1 MMRLPYSDE
10 LCYNVPLNLEATL
23 FCGQAFRWQK
33 LSERMFQ
40 GIVYGEILRLTVVHD
55 GRILIESTAPRINHQ
70 SLSDFTHHYLGLEDT
85 LDDLF
90 PRSFIKKYPHL
101 YRGASSYFGLR
112 LLRQEPFETL
122 ISFMCA
128 QGIGVALIRRQVL
141 LLSQNFGVF
150 IPITEYKFPA
160 PDAIAHA
167 SLSQVARCT
176 NNNLIRA
183 RNIQGVAQAVANGEL
198 DLSALSAPDC
208 DFETARA
215 TLLRYQGIGDKI
227 ADCICLF
234 GLGHHSAFPIDTH
247 VRQYLSAWF
256 GISTTT
262 VSLTSKEYQRLCREA
277 RAILGDVHSGLAGQL
292 LFHYWRK
299 EVKHMKAF

>member
-1 MMRLPYSDE
+1 MILPYSAE
-10 LCYNVPLNLEATL
+10 LRYNAPLNLEATL

-33 LSERMFQ
+33 LSEQTFQ
-40 GIVYGEILRLTVVHD
+40 GVVYGEILRLTLQH
-55 GRILIESTAPRINHQ
+55 GQILIESTAPNINHKN
-70 SLSDFTHHYLGLEDT
+70 LSDFTRNYLGLDDS

-90 PRSFIKKYPHL
+90 PPSFIKKYPHL
-101 YRGASSYFGLR
+101 YRGALTYFGLR

-128 QGIGVALIRRQVL
+128 QGLGVMLVRRQVYS
-141 LLSQNFGVF
+141 LSQNFGNF
-150 IPITEYKFPA
+150 ITITEYNFPTPNA
-160 PDAIAHA
+160 LANAN
-167 SLSQVARCT
+167 LSRLAKCT

-183 RNIQGVAQAVANGEL
+183 RNIQRVAHAVASGNL
-198 DLSALSAPDC
+198 DLASLSAPHC

-215 TLLRYQGIGDKI
+215 TLLRYSGIGDKI
-227 ADCICLF
+227 ADCVCLF

-256 GISTTT
+256 GVSTKTS
-262 VSLTSKEYQRLCREA
+262 SLNSHEYQRLCNEA
-277 RAILGDVHSGLAGQL
+277 RSILGEKHAGLVGQL

-299 EVKHMKAF
+299 EIKKMKAF